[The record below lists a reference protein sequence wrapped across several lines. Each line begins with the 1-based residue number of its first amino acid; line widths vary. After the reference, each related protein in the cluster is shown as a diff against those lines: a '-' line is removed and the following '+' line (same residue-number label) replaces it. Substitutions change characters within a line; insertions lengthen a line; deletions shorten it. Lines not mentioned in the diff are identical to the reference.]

1 MPLTTFDVAQDF
13 FVVTLMPFII
23 WANLRNYGFKSP
35 VNEYLW
41 AEHTNL
47 MRCALVILA
56 LITANSALRLM
67 GYFDLASPKAMEIG
81 NWVIGVPFGIASVV
95 IICLTIGSVLKVLK
109 ARRAS

>member
-1 MPLTTFDVAQDF
+1 MPLTFDVAQDF

-23 WANLRNYGFKSP
+23 WANLRNHGFKSP

-47 MRCALVILA
+47 MRCALVALA
-56 LITANSALRLM
+56 LITANAALRLM
-67 GYFDLASPKAMEIG
+67 AYYDLASPKALEIG
-81 NWVIGVPFGIASVV
+81 NLVIGVPFGIASVV
-95 IICLTIGSVLKVLK
+95 MICLTIGSLVRVLK